1 MNKLNL
7 LVSLITDDNDYQLE
21 QAASAQAAAAQ
32 LGSSVEIIFS
42 GNDAVQ
48 QTQQILSFIQD
59 PAKHPDAILVEPV
72 GTGMQQIAKAA
83 VASGIAWCL
92 INCDDGY
99 IPQLRQHA
107 LVPVFSVLSDHEQI
121 GKIQGQQ
128 IGAILGDQG
137 CVLYVEG
144 PSVRDVAKI
153 RTRGMIAAKPPTIDV
168 KTIRGDWTQRSGH
181 QAVKS
186 WLALSTSRQLNVG
199 MVACQNDDMAIG
211 ARRAF
216 EEIGDLRDREAWLR
230 SADYRMRRCS
240 AVGPDVGSTGPAR
253 GDRSLSGPGRRRDP
267 VAEHS
272 IKYRRTAPRAHAHRA
287 QLFPCN
293 QGTGQDAR
301 TRCARDFVGPGRSS
315 DSKITASLRGG
326 KSRSGRGLI
335 AIRIATRQQHT
346 AIAQFRFRHVMPLVI
361 HLASNRDEFPAR
373 RIKDFRLFAAA
384 CDQQPSRRQLYSFV
398 GQLEPAVVQRRCGR
412 ELAGMGIVN
421 FRAVHGSVP
430 AMCVGTAGDQHP
442 SIGQQARYMFVAWS
456 IETAG
461 LAEGSGLRII

>member
-21 QAASAQAAAAQ
+21 QAASAQAAATK
-32 LGSSVEIIFS
+32 LGSSVQTIFS

-59 PAKHPDAILVEPV
+59 PAKRPDAILVEPV

-99 IPQLRQHA
+99 IPQLRRHA

-128 IGAILGDQG
+128 IGAIMGDQG
-137 CVLYVEG
+137 CVLYLEG

-153 RTRGMIAAKPPTIDV
+153 RTRGMMSTKPPTIDV

-199 MVACQNDDMAIG
+199 MIACQNDDMAIG

-230 SADYRMRRCS
+230 R
-240 AVGPDVGSTGPAR
+240 PITGCD
-253 GDRSLSGPGRRRDP
+253 GVL
-267 VAEHS
+267 
-272 IKYRRTAPRAHAHRA
+272 
-287 QLFPCN
+287 
-293 QGTGQDAR
+293 
-301 TRCARDFVGPGRSS
+301 
-315 DSKITASLRGG
+315 
-326 KSRSGRGLI
+326 RSGQTWVRQGRLAATVVCPALVADAIQLLNTALNTGAQPPERTTI
-335 AIRIATRQQHT
+335 API
-346 AIAQFRFRHVMPLVI
+346 
-361 HLASNRDEFPAR
+361 SFPA
-373 RIKDFRLFAAA
+373 INELGKI
-384 CDQQPSRRQLYSFV
+384 RRQ
-398 GQLEPAVVQRRCGR
+398 A
-412 ELAGMGIVN
+412 A
-421 FRAVHGSVP
+421 H
-430 AMCVGTAGDQHP
+430 GTA
-442 SIGQQARYMFVAWS
+442 
-456 IETAG
+456 
-461 LAEGSGLRII
+461 